1 MTGEDLKRAREQK
14 GWTQEKAARRLGMS
28 QEYLSMLERNLRSL
42 PASRLQG
49 ILRTYRFSPLILPLQ
64 GQREWRRLD
73 NQQIGSQ
80 LAGLGYPGF
89 AHMQNRPVWNPQ
101 ELLVA
106 ALTKS
111 NLERRIVEALP
122 WLVLTYNEMDWQWVM
137 QECKVHDA
145 QNRLGFVVTLARELA
160 ERKENPAVDN
170 LRTLE
175 ERLKNSLLARTGTL
189 CNENMS
195 AAEKKWLRKHS
206 TREARQWN
214 ILSDLSPEHLTHA
227 A

>member
-1 MTGEDLKRAREQK
+1 
-14 GWTQEKAARRLGMS
+14 
-28 QEYLSMLERNLRSL
+28 MLERDLRSL
-42 PASRLQG
+42 PASRLQAV
-49 ILRTYRFSPLILPLQ
+49 LKMYSVSPLALPLR
-64 GQREWRRLD
+64 GHSEWQRLD
-73 NQQIGSQ
+73 NRQIAFQ

-89 AHMQNRPVWNPQ
+89 VHIKGKPVWNPQ

-122 WLVLTYNEMDWQWVM
+122 WLVLTCSDMDWHWVVR
-137 QECKVHDA
+137 ECKVHDA

-160 ERKENPAVDN
+160 ERKENPAFDN
-170 LRTLE
+170 LCRLE
-175 ERLKNSLLARTGTL
+175 ERLKNSLLAKTGTL

-195 AAEKKWLRKHS
+195 AAEKKWLQKHS